1 MQLGIYLGR
10 LAVLGRVERDAT
22 QLGQALPQLS
32 QTPLTLTPIP
42 FSIPA
47 ILCGVYTLFFLPDYP
62 GPESKFLSAA
72 ETEVLIK
79 DLPKSQPD
87 AKAKTWNPDQ
97 AKALLQDPTFY
108 TFTLIWMCHAIGGW
122 GITTVLPTVIHDL
135 GLTDSAVSQ
144 LMTMPTYAFGC
155 ACLVLIGWLIHTKR
169 IVSWAAAIT
178 LELVACVCYIILV
191 MVRTAI
197 VRYIFLTIAVG
208 CSISIYPILWPER
221 IRAARGTTATGLAI
235 GITNVC
241 TSVSQY
247 QTDADNYSQAAA
259 QFSGIVGPR
268 VYLAEYGP
276 MYRVS
281 FAASI
286 GVLAGAIASIGAT
299 WWIVR
304 KRDITDQN
312 AASGTQTGAVSL
324 ASSES
329 DVAKV

>member
-87 AKAKTWNPDQ
+87 AKAETWNPDQ

-144 LMTMPTYAFGC
+144 LMTMPTYAVGC

-178 LELVACVCYIILV
+178 LELVACVCYIILIT
-191 MVRTAI
+191 VRTAI

-235 GITNVC
+235 GITN
-241 TSVSQY
+241 
-247 QTDADNYSQAAA
+247 AAA
-259 QFSGIVGPR
+259 QLSGIVGPK

-286 GVLAGAIASIGAT
+286 GVLASAIASIGAT

-304 KRDITDQN
+304 KRDIADRN
-312 AASGTQTGAVSL
+312 AASGTQAGAVSL